1 MIHHV
6 WGLFTHPDQE
16 WQEIRGEE
24 ESISHMYLTHILI
37 LAAIPAISAYIGTT
51 QVGWVVGGGDPVKLT
66 QASAL
71 QMTVL
76 TYLAMLA
83 GVAVMGAFI
92 HWMARTYDANPSLTQ
107 CIVFAAYNA
116 TPLFIAGL
124 AALYP
129 HLWLG
134 MIVGVAAISY
144 TVYLLYVGIPTFMNI
159 HKDEGFPVL
168 QLGAG
173 GGPGG
178 AGGDDR
184 PVGDPL
190 GQRGRPGIHQLTSS
204 ERIVRP
210 GRGQPP
216 PGFSCPPPRLPDPAP
231 RTSGR
236 PDACARPPVSG
247 IIARCWSLPECP
259 NTSTPASRPAIG
271 RPNTSSNAASP
282 ARPSASA
289 CAARKPGR
297 PSRREPAALQSPAV
311 PREPRAL
318 PGTDRGP
325 RSRAPD
331 RAPVVRPAHPPPRR
345 GSGS

>member
-92 HWMARTYDANPSLTQ
+92 NWMARTYDANPSLTQ

-159 HKDEGFPVL
+159 HKDEGFLFSSSVL
-168 QLGAG
+168 AVGLVVLVAMIALSVILWGSGVGRNTPADVQRTHRTT
-173 GGPGG
+173 GPR
-178 AGGDDR
+178 ATAAR
-184 PVGDPL
+184 FFL
-190 GQRGRPGIHQLTSS
+190 ARRRACLILH
-204 ERIVRP
+204 P
-210 GRGQPP
+210 GRAVVPT
-216 PGFSCPPPRLPDPAP
+216 PAP
-231 RTSGR
+231 
-236 PDACARPPVSG
+236 A
-247 IIARCWSLPECP
+247 LL
-259 NTSTPASRPAIG
+259 
-271 RPNTSSNAASP
+271 SP
-282 ARPSASA
+282 A
-289 CAARKPGR
+289 
-297 PSRREPAALQSPAV
+297 
-311 PREPRAL
+311 
-318 PGTDRGP
+318 
-325 RSRAPD
+325 
-331 RAPVVRPAHPPPRR
+331 
-345 GSGS
+345 

>member
-159 HKDEGFPVL
+159 HKDEGFLFSSSVL
-168 QLGAG
+168 AVGLVVLVAMIALSVILWGSG
-173 GGPGG
+173 GGPEYTSGRPANASYDRA
-178 AGGDDR
+178 AGNRR
-184 PVGDPL
+184 PV
-190 GQRGRPGIHQLTSS
+190 
-204 ERIVRP
+204 
-210 GRGQPP
+210 
-216 PGFSCPPPRLPDPAP
+216 FSCPPPRLPDPAP

-289 CAARKPGR
+289 CAARKPGSPTSTRTCCASIPSCTARIASTSWNR
-297 PSRREPAALQSPAV
+297 PWPTKSR
-311 PREPRAL
+311 
-318 PGTDRGP
+318 T
-325 RSRAPD
+325 
-331 RAPVVRPAHPPPRR
+331 
-345 GSGS
+345 